1 MSASTANRARIVE
14 HFSICKD
21 YRTRP
26 VSYPMIEIIVLVVL
40 ATVCGEEGWEGY
52 VEFGEDK
59 LNHLR
64 KFLPF
69 ENGIPSPDTVRRVI
83 ERINPKEFRKAFV
96 AWATDLKERTSEH
109 ICIDGKT
116 LRKSMT
122 EKGPLHIVS
131 AWSKENRLVLECTKT
146 SVSESGKTKKT
157 NEIKAM
163 EELLDL
169 LVLKEGD
176 VITID
181 AIGCQKAIAAKIRA
195 QKADYILAL
204 KGNHPKLLAETENF
218 FTQALEAPEF
228 APMIA
233 FGSRTLGRGRNDIR
247 EVFVTTEI
255 DWLPEKL
262 KNEWVD
268 LRSIAMIVRTWK
280 KGGKEHV
287 QKRYYI
293 SSLKNSLEK
302 IGEYTQGHWSIENE
316 LHWQLDVTFGEDDSQ
331 ISPTANEN
339 LRVAR
344 EISLQMLKKETTYEK
359 GLRAKM
365 RHCLR
370 SEEYFELVLLAGNF

>member
-1 MSASTANRARIVE
+1 MSANIANRARIVE

-21 YRTRP
+21 HRTRP

-40 ATVCGEEGWEGY
+40 ATVCGEEGWEGH
-52 VEFGEDK
+52 VEWGKDK
-59 LNHLR
+59 LKQLR

-69 ENGIPSPDTVRRVI
+69 ENGIPCPDTVRRVM
-83 ERINPKEFRKAFV
+83 ERINPKEFRKAFI
-96 AWATDLKERTSEH
+96 AWATDLKERVSEH

-131 AWSKENRLVLECTKT
+131 AWSKKNRLVLECVKT
-146 SVSESGKTKKT
+146 SVSEAGKTKKT

-181 AIGCQKAIAAKIRA
+181 AIGCQKAITAKIRA

-204 KGNHPKLLAETENF
+204 KGNHPKLFAEAENF
-218 FTQALEAPEF
+218 FTQALEALEF
-228 APMIA
+228 APMMA
-233 FGSRTLGRGRNDIR
+233 CSSRTLGHGRSDIR
-247 EVFVTTEI
+247 QVFVSTEI

-262 KNEWVD
+262 RNEWVD
-268 LRSIAMIVRTWK
+268 LRSIAMVVRTWK
-280 KGGKEHV
+280 KDGKEHV

-293 SSLKNSLEK
+293 SSLENSPEK
-302 IGEYTQGHWSIENE
+302 IGECTQGHWSIEND
-316 LHWQLDVTFGEDDSQ
+316 LHWQLDITFREDDSQ
-331 ISPTANEN
+331 ISPTSNEN

-344 EISLQMLKKETTYEK
+344 EMSLQMLTKETTYEK

-365 RHCLR
+365 RRCHR
-370 SEEYFELVLLAGNF
+370 SEDYLEQVLLVGNF